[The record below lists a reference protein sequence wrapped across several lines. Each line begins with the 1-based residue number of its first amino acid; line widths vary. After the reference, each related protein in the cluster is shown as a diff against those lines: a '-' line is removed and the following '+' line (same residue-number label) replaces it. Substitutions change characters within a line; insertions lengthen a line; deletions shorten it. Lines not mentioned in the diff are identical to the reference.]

1 MIFNYQE
8 VLKKN
13 KNGVGHILKSYCS
26 TSFIWTQS
34 VPQTEKEGEK
44 ATLFFYPSKI
54 YYYILREETSPTL
67 RS

>member
-34 VPQTEKEGEK
+34 VPQTEKEQSLKKGTE
-44 ATLFFYPSKI
+44 A
-54 YYYILREETSPTL
+54 REAF
-67 RS
+67 

>member
-44 ATLFFYPSKI
+44 ATLFFS
-54 YYYILREETSPTL
+54 L
-67 RS
+67 